1 MYTNQSAIPSDPG
14 GSGLGCDHLP
24 GAATAANCRYLRV
37 LERMTLCLARARDA
51 HLAQSVERS
60 VLGEIWQLQAEL
72 FTALDHCPNA
82 RVYQETSLYSF
93 ASVHERAH

>member
-1 MYTNQSAIPSDPG
+1 MYTNQAANPG
-14 GSGLGCDHLP
+14 EPASPGLGCDHLP
-24 GAATAANCRYLRV
+24 GAASAANCRYLRV

-60 VLGEIWQLQAEL
+60 LLGEIWQLQAEL

-82 RVYQETSLYSF
+82 RVYQVTTLYSC
-93 ASVHERAH
+93 ANVQERAH